1 MSDMITVAGVRF
13 KTVGK
18 IYYFDPGDLKIKQF
32 DHVIVETARG
42 VEYGEVA
49 LAPREVSA
57 DDVVRPLKGIRRIAT
72 SQDDDVYQKLLEKKG
87 FAREV
92 FLEKVKQNKLKMKLI
107 DVDFTFDRKK
117 AVFYFT
123 AEGRVDFRELVKD
136 MATVLHL
143 RIELRQIGVRDEA
156 AVFKSIGMCG
166 RQTCCSKWMGDFKP
180 VSIKMAKEQ
189 NLSLNSTKISGAC
202 GRLLCCLNFEEAFYE
217 EINKKMPKYGKTVMT
232 PDGEGQVYK
241 VNALKETV
249 TIKRTDSKG
258 DLEIKTYPLTE
269 VEYQLASK
277 TNKQTKDKSQTATK
291 KEIEKRTNDN
301 KRSENDKEKKENQ
314 EKPKNNGEP
323 NKKKKITKDSNNKG
337 NNHDQ
342 YKSKPKKNSKLI
354 KN

>member
-18 IYYFDPGDLKIKQF
+18 IYYFDPGNLPIKQF

-49 LAPREVSA
+49 LAAREVPA

-72 SQDDDVYQKLLEKKG
+72 PKDDEVYQKLLEKKG

-156 AVFKSIGMCG
+156 AVYKSIGMCG

-217 EINKKMPKYGKTVMT
+217 EVNKRMPKYGKTVMT

-249 TIKRTDSKG
+249 TIKRTDAKG

-269 VEYQLASK
+269 IEYQKAS
-277 TNKQTKDKSQTATK
+277 QKDKKSKDQNQTPSK
-291 KEIEKRTNDN
+291 KKIGSRANSN
-301 KRSENDKEKKENQ
+301 KRPKNGKEKKENQ
-314 EKPKNNGEP
+314 EKSKNNGET
-323 NKKKKITKDSNNKG
+323 NKKKRTTKDSNNKG
-337 NNHDQ
+337 NNSNRN
-342 YKSKPKKNSKLI
+342 KSKPKKSSKLT